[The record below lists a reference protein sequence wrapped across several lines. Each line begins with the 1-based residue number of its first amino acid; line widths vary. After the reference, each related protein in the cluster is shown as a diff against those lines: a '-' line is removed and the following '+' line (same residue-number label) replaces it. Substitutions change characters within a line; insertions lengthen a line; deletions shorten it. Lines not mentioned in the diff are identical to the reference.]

1 MGPDVVQG
9 ERDEERGSE
18 VSVGRHHL
26 RLRQQLRAGLL
37 AHAGVKVAALQP
49 LAGEPLAV
57 TLAVSFS
64 SGLFL
69 H

>member
-57 TLAVSFS
+57 TLDVSFS
-64 SGLFL
+64 SGLFP